1 MDSLH
6 EKVPELLIPQDQ
18 IGFLLKSS
26 ELDSPEIFLERFDR
40 PVDTVL
46 DSELVWPLA
55 ENIAL
60 SVK

>member
-6 EKVPELLIPQDQ
+6 ETVPELLLPQDQ
-18 IGFLLKSS
+18 IGFLLKSH
-26 ELDSPEIFLERFDR
+26 ELDSPGDFVKRFDR
-40 PVDTVL
+40 PLDTVL